1 MGNWTYWQI
10 LERSLGNSE
19 VAGLRRPWCFLP
31 ISRSLLP
38 KEIELHSCANML
50 LVRTCGAKVKLPR
63 IILYPSPSCGSDR
76 AWVTCLLVKQVVI
89 GAVGALTIPTQVSVL
104 LLSFSRKPGQNDDVL
119 SLLG

>member
-1 MGNWTYWQI
+1 M
-10 LERSLGNSE
+10 GNSE
-19 VAGLRRPWCFLP
+19 VAGLRRPWWFLP

-76 AWVTCLLVKQVVI
+76 AWVN
-89 GAVGALTIPTQVSVL
+89 LTIGQASRYRSRRCIDHTNSGICTFLVL
-104 LLSFSRKPGQNDDVL
+104 E
-119 SLLG
+119 